1 MWPARA
7 RFGLASASCS
17 SGAQRTVSSAARTM
31 LPGCASH
38 PPSSL
43 SSSLEPMEG
52 CIVPGVVGLGP
63 PQGPG
68 SSVLTFRAPP
78 NPDVPRRPRA
88 WLQRANQVAHV
99 WRGLRVLMDFL
110 RVFFLCVFR

>member
-17 SGAQRTVSSAARTM
+17 SGAQRTVSSAARTL

-52 CIVPGVVGLGP
+52 CIVPGEVGLGP

-68 SSVLTFRAPP
+68 SSVLTSRAPP

-99 WRGLRVLMDFL
+99 WCGLRVLMDFL